1 MSKSDNETQQNYI
14 EAQILTSHFQQL
26 QEQISLISNQVNE
39 ISHQLEY
46 LDEFRKVKLGST
58 ILAQILPGVFIKA
71 KLQDENQLVVN
82 VGSNISITKSIEET
96 KEILNKRILELKD
109 AEANLGEQLLAV
121 IDQLNKRQHLLQ

>member
-26 QEQISLISNQVNE
+26 QEQVSLISNQVNE

-96 KEILNKRILELKD
+96 KEILNKRIRELKD